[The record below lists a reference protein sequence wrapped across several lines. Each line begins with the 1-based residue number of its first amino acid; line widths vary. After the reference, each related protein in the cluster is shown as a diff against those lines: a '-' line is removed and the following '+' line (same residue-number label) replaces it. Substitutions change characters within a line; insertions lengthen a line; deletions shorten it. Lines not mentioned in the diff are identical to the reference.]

1 MLRYRM
7 RPLFRATI
15 LACGSFLLFQA
26 GDGATCTV
34 LAQSREVLA
43 GFSGRVAPT
52 TPDWLSRGSARRQS
66 RADQQAAREL
76 EDAREILSLGSLL
89 EGRRRLEVLVA
100 RYPDAAASEEAR
112 RELARL
118 YASPVELAR
127 ANPGGSG
134 PGQGS
139 GAAQKNG
146 DSAVRVPVSLGA
158 PAPSGNSAP
167 AQATWLDEPRL
178 ARAAEQ
184 DFRLYV
190 GDRVFFGD
198 RNAELG
204 SRARALLAAQAHWL
218 KQVPQATVIIEGHA
232 DDQGS
237 AAFNQELA
245 ARRAGAVRDRLIA
258 EGVEATRITLA
269 VYGRQQPVALCQ
281 DGECAAQNRRVV
293 TVLRSARPA
302 TGAIMPRPGPASDS
316 TLAAH

>member
-7 RPLFRATI
+7 RPLSRATV

-26 GDGATCTV
+26 GDGATCTA
-34 LAQSREVLA
+34 LAQSREVLV

-52 TPDWLSRGSARRQS
+52 TPDWSSRGSARRVS

-118 YASPVELAR
+118 YASPAEMAR
-127 ANPGGSG
+127 ANPVGSG
-134 PGQGS
+134 PVVGTG
-139 GAAQKNG
+139 GAEKNG
-146 DSAVRVPVSLGA
+146 GGGVRVPVSLGA
-158 PAPSGNSAP
+158 PAPGNAAP
-167 AQATWLDEPRL
+167 AQASWLDEPRL

-198 RNAELG
+198 RNTELG
-204 SRARALLAAQAHWL
+204 SRARSLLAAQAHWL

-269 VYGRQQPVALCQ
+269 VYGRQQPVALCD

-293 TVLRSARPA
+293 TVLRNARSA
-302 TGAIMPRPGPASDS
+302 TGTIGPRPGPASNS
-316 TLAAH
+316 TFAAR